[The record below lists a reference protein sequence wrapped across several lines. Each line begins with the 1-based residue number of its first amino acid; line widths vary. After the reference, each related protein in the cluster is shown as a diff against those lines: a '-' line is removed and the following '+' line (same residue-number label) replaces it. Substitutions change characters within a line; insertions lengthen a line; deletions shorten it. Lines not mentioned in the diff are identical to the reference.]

1 MSKPLVG
8 TMYASKMRPKV
19 LMKIHNA
26 DETIT
31 KPAYSTLSATYNGT
45 KATTT
50 FVLDDNLDFAVG
62 EYFTFSTPQRN
73 FNISNGAVAVTGF
86 KNIIIAG
93 VGATP
98 FETITKI
105 KVALSYYDEIQ
116 FTDISDTSFKI
127 TATNGGLCVAGTVGT
142 SALTI
147 TGSAT
152 AGTGE
157 WAEIGELADDLALG
171 GELTTAK
178 TARGTSYKTGET
190 YAPTFKFINVNQT
203 AKESIDSTFEGQDV
217 DLMFWDTTDFK
228 SPIFMLRGIPCN
240 TMLNPIGDTA
250 SIDFNMSIEY
260 ASKQLG
266 TSKVYW
272 TFEDETVV

>member
-1 MSKPLVG
+1 MASPLVG
-8 TMYASKMRPKV
+8 TQYAGKMRPKV
-19 LMKIHNA
+19 FMKIHNA
-26 DETIT
+26 DEVIA
-31 KPAYSTLSATYNGT
+31 KPAYSTLAATYNGT
-45 KATTT
+45 KATAT

-62 EYFTFSTPQRN
+62 EYFTFSTPQRD

-86 KNIIIAG
+86 KNIVIAG

-98 FETITKI
+98 YETIKKI

-116 FTDISDTSFKI
+116 FTDISDTSFKL
-127 TATNGGLCVAGTVGT
+127 TATGGGLCVAATVGT

-147 TGSAT
+147 SPAAT
-152 AGTGE
+152 AGTGI
-157 WAEIGELADDLALG
+157 WTEIGELADDLALN

-178 TARGTSYKTGET
+178 TARGTTYKTGET

-203 AKESIDSTFEGQDV
+203 SKEAIESSFEGQEI
-217 DLMFWDTTDFK
+217 DLLFWDATDFK
-228 SPIFMLRGIPCN
+228 SPVFMLRGIPCN

-250 SIDFNMSIEY
+250 TIDFNMSIEY

-266 TSKVYW
+266 TTKIYW
-272 TFEDETVV
+272 TFEDETVA